1 MKPSTELFQLVKSLT
16 KSEKRFFKLTSSLQS
31 GEKNY
36 IKIFDAIEKQTDY
49 NEDEIKSLF
58 SDETFIKHFPSE
70 KNHLYKLI
78 LKSLRAYHADNSAA
92 SILKQEIKN
101 IEVLFKKALFKECGK
116 FLQRAKKIASDNE
129 KFYYSI
135 DLIDWEK
142 ILLEEAYEAGEF
154 TRELDEL
161 IAEEQWVIQCLNNL
175 AEYQVLYSKINYI
188 FRLGGFVKS
197 DEEAAMVEEIAKN
210 PLIMDSSLALSI
222 RAKSICYYVRGFCC
236 VAFRDIEGAI
246 KNFEKAKE
254 ILESNQNILNDLPNR
269 YVRIINN
276 LAQMYISNKDYNKV
290 EELLELFDYLS
301 SRPAFTSADVANLIV
316 FSKHTTR
323 LLYYNRQGLYAE
335 GVKQAEKT
343 IKDFKDAD
351 IQLSKEKEIIF
362 NYIVSY
368 LYFGNAMYKDSLQWI
383 NKVLNDNE
391 NTLRQDIYSYARIF
405 NLIIHFEL
413 GNYDLLEYIIKST
426 NRYLN
431 KKNRDYAV
439 ETTLVDYI
447 KKLSKQQNSEERKKL
462 FGELNIDLENIF
474 NSPSDRVILEYID
487 FRSWIFSKT
496 EEKSFA
502 EIVQQ
507 RGLPRRAS
515 AS

>member
-36 IKIFDAIEKQTDY
+36 IKIFDAIEKQTEYD
-49 NEDEIKSLF
+49 EEEIKALF

-101 IEVLFKKALFKECGK
+101 IEVLFKKTLFKECGK
-116 FLQRAKKIASDNE
+116 FLQRAKKIAEDNE

-135 DLIDWEK
+135 DLINWEK

-154 TRELDEL
+154 TRDLNDL
-161 IAEEQWVIQCLNNL
+161 IAEEQQVIRCLNNL

-197 DEEAAMVEEIAKN
+197 DDERGEVEEIARD
-210 PLIMDSSLALSI
+210 PLIIDSSQALSI

-254 ILESNQNILNDLPNR
+254 WCESNINILNDLPNR
-269 YVRIINN
+269 YVRILSN
-276 LAQMYISNKDYNKV
+276 LAQVYISNKDYNKV
-290 EELLELFDYLS
+290 ESLIIQFDDLTK
-301 SRPAFTSADVANLIV
+301 RPAFSTADVENLLV
-316 FSKHTTR
+316 FSRNTTR
-323 LLYYNRQGLYAE
+323 LLLLNRQGDYKNGVIKAE
-335 GVKQAEKT
+335 EI
-343 IKDFKDAD
+343 IKAFRDQQVV
-351 IQLSKEKEIIF
+351 ISKEKEIIL
-362 NYIVSY
+362 NYIISY
-368 LYFGNAMYKDSLQWI
+368 IYFGNGQYKEALQWI

-413 GNYDLLEYIIKST
+413 GNFDLLEYIIKST
-426 NRYLN
+426 NRFLN
-431 KKNRDYAV
+431 KKNRDYQV

-447 KKLSKQQNSEERKKL
+447 RKLSKQQHADERTKL
-462 FGELNIDLENIF
+462 FEELNKDLENVF
-474 NSPSDRVILEYID
+474 SSPADRVILEYID
-487 FRSWIFSKT
+487 FRSWISSKI
-496 EEKSFA
+496 EGKSFA
-502 EIVQQ
+502 ELVQH
-507 RGLPRRAS
+507 RGIPKDI
-515 AS
+515 

>member
-36 IKIFDAIEKQTDY
+36 IKIFDAIEKQTEY
-49 NEDEIKSLF
+49 NEEEIKALF

-78 LKSLRAYHADNSAA
+78 LKSLRSYHADNTAA

-101 IEVLFKKALFKECGK
+101 IEVLFKKTLFKECGK
-116 FLQRAKKIASDNE
+116 FLQRAKKIAEDNE

-154 TRELDEL
+154 TRELNEL
-161 IAEEQWVIQCLNNL
+161 ISEEQNVILCLNNL
-175 AEYQVLYSKINYI
+175 ADYQVLYSKINYI
-188 FRLGGFVKS
+188 FRLGAFVKS
-197 DEEAAMVEEIAKN
+197 EEERVMVEEIAKD
-210 PLIMDSSLALSI
+210 PLIMDSSQALSV

-236 VAFRDIEGAI
+236 VAFRDLTGAI

-254 ILESNQNILNDLPNR
+254 ALESNLNVMNDLPNR

-276 LAQMYISNKDYNKV
+276 LAQVYISNKDYGKV
-290 EELLELFDYLS
+290 DGLLKLFKDLS
-301 SRPAFTSADVANLIV
+301 TRPAFSTADVENLLM
-316 FSKHTTR
+316 FSKNTTE
-323 LLYYNRQGLYAE
+323 LLVLNRQGDYKE
-335 GVKQAEKT
+335 GVRKAEDI
-343 IKDFKDAD
+343 IKHFRDQNV
-351 IQLSKEKEIIF
+351 IISKEKEIIL
-362 NYIVSY
+362 NYIIAY
-368 LYFGNAMYKDSLQWI
+368 LYFGNGQFKDALQWI

-431 KKNRDYAV
+431 KKNRDYQV

-447 KKLSKQQNSEERKKL
+447 KKLSKQQNAEERKRL
-462 FGELNIDLENIF
+462 FIELNKELETIF
-474 NSPSDRVILEYID
+474 NLATDRVILEYID
-487 FRSWIFSKT
+487 FRSWIHSKIEGKT
-496 EEKSFA
+496 FA
-502 EIVQQ
+502 EMVQL
-507 RGLPRRAS
+507 RGVFKK
-515 AS
+515 